1 MRRIALGLALVAGL
15 SFGAHAQDGVADPGI
30 QAVIRGQMDAFMADD
45 LDGAFDHA
53 SPGIKRIFGDAQR
66 FGTMVRQGYPM
77 VYRPADVRFL
87 ELSEQGGSRL
97 QKVMVRDDAGAFHV
111 LEYEMQPAVNGG
123 WVIDGVRLLEAAQ
136 IGA

>member
-15 SFGAHAQDGVADPGI
+15 SLSVQAQDVGDRGI
-30 QAVIRGQMDAFMADD
+30 EAVIRGQMDAFIADD
-45 LDGAFDHA
+45 LDGAFDFA
-53 SPGIKRIFGDAQR
+53 SPGIRRIFGDAQR
-66 FGTMVRQGYPM
+66 FGGMVRQGYPM

-87 ELSEQGGSRL
+87 ELTERGGSQL

-111 LEYEMQPAVNGG
+111 LEYEMQPGADGG

-136 IGA
+136 LGA